1 MASLVMMVMVIT
13 PAVISFNLEPRI
25 AIVKRGPPGSYFGYS
40 VAEHQVVERSSLRS
54 VALVGAPRD
63 NSSQPGTTR
72 SVQTGG
78 NKRTEAT
85 NRVGVAELC
94 LKFDSIRLQFNF
106 HLWRYNHNIV
116 SGLEVTSA
124 LQLRTW
130 QQNYNLH

>member
-1 MASLVMMVMVIT
+1 MASLVMMVMIIT

-72 SVQTGG
+72 SVQRGISS
-78 NKRTEAT
+78 N
-85 NRVGVAELC
+85 GVLEWRSCVKNL
-94 LKFDSIRLQFNF
+94 IR
-106 HLWRYNHNIV
+106 
-116 SGLEVTSA
+116 SD
-124 LQLRTW
+124 
-130 QQNYNLH
+130 YNLISICGDTIITLCQDLKLHQHFY

>member
-1 MASLVMMVMVIT
+1 MRTSVMASLVMMVMIIT

-72 SVQTGG
+72 SVQTEGNQAAISCWSGG
-78 NKRTEAT
+78 
-85 NRVGVAELC
+85 VV
-94 LKFDSIRLQFNF
+94 LKI
-106 HLWRYNHNIV
+106 
-116 SGLEVTSA
+116 
-124 LQLRTW
+124 
-130 QQNYNLH
+130 